1 MVLFQNKVAQLQTKS
16 DNILDVFTKTI
27 RELNAVNEEATTA
40 VTEKR
45 AEAAQLMSDAKSM
58 EDMVTKNEKVIGKIN
73 SIIAIDEEE

>member
-27 RELNAVNEEATTA
+27 RELNTVNEEATTA